1 MGLHRNRVDARATRR
16 FEDGVAVVAVG
27 LVAPPVGAHIAGMQ
41 QGHPM
46 PQCLGETAP
55 IVRRATGFH
64 QPLDRFGL
72 LLYISTKRLA
82 IQPLALTHLP
92 GTDALGNLVNG
103 LGQIHCNLLVH
114 R

>member
-1 MGLHRNRVDARATRR
+1 MRGAAGL
-16 FEDGVAVVAVG
+16 
-27 LVAPPVGAHIAGMQ
+27 
-41 QGHPM
+41 
-46 PQCLGETAP
+46 
-55 IVRRATGFH
+55 H
-64 QPLDRFGL
+64 QPLDRLRL

-82 IQPLALTHLP
+82 IQPFALTHLP

>member
-1 MGLHRNRVDARATRR
+1 MAQR
-16 FEDGVAVVAVG
+16 
-27 LVAPPVGAHIAGMQ
+27 
-41 QGHPM
+41 
-46 PQCLGETAP
+46 LGEAAP
-55 IVRRATGFH
+55 IVRRATGLH
-64 QPLDRFGL
+64 QPLDRLRL